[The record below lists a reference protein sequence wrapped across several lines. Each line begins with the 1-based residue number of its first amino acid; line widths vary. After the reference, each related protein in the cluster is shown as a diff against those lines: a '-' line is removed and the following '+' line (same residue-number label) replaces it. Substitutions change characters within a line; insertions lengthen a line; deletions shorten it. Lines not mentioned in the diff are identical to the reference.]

1 MKRAIFGTLV
11 FAALSFAQSQT
22 DFSGNW
28 KLNLGK
34 SEYGMLPPP
43 ESRSDKIEQT
53 KEGISDS
60 VSAVNQQGKM
70 DYVIKFTTDGKEN
83 AVTAGGRNVKITAV
97 WDGPALVVTQKLD
110 FQGQEVVA
118 KAKWTLSDDK
128 STLTQTVHLTSPMG
142 EMDQKVV
149 FEKQ

>member
-1 MKRAIFGTLV
+1 MKRAIFATFV
-11 FAALSFAQSQT
+11 FAALGFAQSQT

-28 KLNLGK
+28 KLNVGK

-43 ESRSDKIEQT
+43 ESRTDKIEQS
-53 KEGISDS
+53 KDGISDS
-60 VSAVNQQGKM
+60 VSAVNQQGKTE
-70 DYVIKFTTDGKEN
+70 YVLKFTTDGKET
-83 AVTAGGRNVKITAV
+83 ATKAGGRDVKVTAS
-97 WDGPALVVTQKLD
+97 WDGPALVVTTKLD

-118 KAKWTLSDDK
+118 KAKWTLCDDK
-128 STLTQTVHLTSPMG
+128 SSMTQTVHLTSPMG